1 MKDVDKKIA
10 YFSTITWLMI
20 DLFFPLKKIE
30 FSSSDKEW
38 ITPNIKN
45 LIKQRQKAH
54 FANNIDLE
62 KHLIK
67 KNPYGD

>member
-1 MKDVDKKIA
+1 
-10 YFSTITWLMI
+10 MI

-54 FANNIDLE
+54 FAKKFDLR

-67 KNPYGD
+67 KNPFGD